1 MVCSKQKFFVPQKPH
16 PNCKAKFGFY
26 ESCLSK
32 PCRFHPCNKNAKKGF
47 QKRYENFKKE
57 SITMTLN
64 NVPKIIQRKENGK
77 IQGLYEAV
85 NYWLSSEYQKIPCGK
100 PCVAFLE

>member
-1 MVCSKQKFFVPQKPH
+1 
-16 PNCKAKFGFY
+16 
-26 ESCLSK
+26 
-32 PCRFHPCNKNAKKGF
+32 
-47 QKRYENFKKE
+47 
-57 SITMTLN
+57 MTLN

-100 PCVAFLE
+100 PCVAFLEWGKEDRPPQII